1 MAQSFVFES
10 EYTSAGCFLI
20 LWNQPTHKCHFCVN
34 KLVTLYVFYLQA
46 QKSHLFG
53 NQTILVTLY
62 VFDSLKN
69 DSQKL
74 LVHKSD

>member
-1 MAQSFVFES
+1 MF
-10 EYTSAGCFLI
+10 
-20 LWNQPTHKCHFCVN
+20 
-34 KLVTLYVFYLQA
+34 FYLQA

-74 LVHKSD
+74 LVHNRINTDK